1 MSKKTVATAWLQG
14 CSGCHIS
21 ILDLHQELVELLGDI
36 EILSSPL
43 VDIKEFPRVD
53 ICLVE
58 GAVGTEGDVRKLQ
71 ELRQKSDVLVALG
84 TCACFG
90 GISGLRNL
98 YKKDEVLEH
107 CYTNVRNVNKNGTIP
122 SSEDVPALL
131 ESVKPVGEL
140 AKIDYQI
147 PGCPPLPGTIK
158 TVLQALITG
167 KEPVLPQ
174 RSLCAECDREQRE
187 LLKPTR
193 EFIADSVVAFMELEE
208 IDPVKC
214 FLEQGV
220 LCMGLATR
228 EGCHARCLKGNVP
241 CRGCMGP
248 TPGAMEQGAKLIN
261 SLASVLPAGGLMFM
275 EDIVGTGYRYSMPS
289 SIIPNI
295 SRKEE
300 EIDE

>member
-1 MSKKTVATAWLQG
+1 MNKITVATDWLQG

-21 ILDLHQELVELLGDI
+21 LLDLHQDLVELLGDI
-36 EILSSPL
+36 EILSSPFVDTKDIPK
-43 VDIKEFPRVD
+43 VDIA
-53 ICLVE
+53 LVE
-58 GAVGTEGDVRKLQ
+58 GAVGTKGDVKKLKKMREQ
-71 ELRQKSDVLVALG
+71 SKLLVALG

-98 YKKDEVLEH
+98 YQKQEVIKS
-107 CYTNVRNVNKNGTIP
+107 CYGQAGDNDPEEIYF
-122 SSEDVPALL
+122 SEDVPALL
-131 ESVKPVGEL
+131 DNVQPVG
-140 AKIDYQI
+140 KIVKVDFQI

-158 TVLQALITG
+158 TVLQALIKG
-167 KEPVLPQ
+167 EVPVLPQ
-174 RSLCAECDREQRE
+174 RSLCVECGRQQIE

-193 EFIADSVVAFMELEE
+193 EFISDSVISFMELEE
-208 IDPVKC
+208 IDSEKC

-248 TPGAMEQGAKLIN
+248 PPGAMEQGAKLIN

-275 EDIVGTGYRYSMPS
+275 EDIVGTGYRYAMPS
-289 SIIPNI
+289 SIIPHI
-295 SRKEE
+295 SCKENE
-300 EIDE
+300 SDE